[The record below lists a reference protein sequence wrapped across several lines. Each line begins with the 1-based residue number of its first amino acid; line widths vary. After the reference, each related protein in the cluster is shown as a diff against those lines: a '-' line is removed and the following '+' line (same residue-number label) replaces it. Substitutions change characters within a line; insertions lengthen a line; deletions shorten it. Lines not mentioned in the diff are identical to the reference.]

1 MEQALRR
8 QVYLRP
14 LKRLLIPL
22 IVLAASAGCC
32 FPPQHA
38 AYVDVPLEPASGNL
52 PQSYASVPGFVSMFS
67 RDAIGQFKYFFAAS
81 PVAVEPFIVIGE
93 FSSSRKMTTLG
104 ITLADQMAAV
114 INNEAE
120 GSMMKTNGE
129 SPQRIW
135 GILQEADG
143 YLRVHVTGVNACGER
158 RSYVV
163 NAQMSEPIY
172 RALHSYVY
180 LQ

>member
-1 MEQALRR
+1 MEQVLRR
-8 QVYLRP
+8 QLYLTS
-14 LKRLLIPL
+14 LKRLLITL
-22 IVLAASAGCC
+22 VVLVALAGCC
-32 FPPQHA
+32 FPSQHP
-38 AYVDVPLEPASGNL
+38 AYVEVPLEPAASGP
-52 PQSYASVPGFVSMFS
+52 PQSYASFPGFVSMFS
-67 RDAIGQFKYFFAAS
+67 RDAIGQFKYFFDSS

-93 FSSSRKMTTLG
+93 FSSSRKMSTLG

-114 INNEAE
+114 INNEAAASVLK
-120 GSMMKTNGE
+120 GKGE

-143 YLRVHVTGVNACGER
+143 YLRVHVTGVNTCGKR

-163 NAQMSEPIY
+163 NVQMSEPIY

>member
-8 QVYLRP
+8 QLYLIS

-22 IVLAASAGCC
+22 VVFAALAGCC
-32 FPPQHA
+32 FPPQHSA
-38 AYVDVPLEPASGNL
+38 HVEVPLEPASSTP

-67 RDAIGQFKYFFAAS
+67 RDAIGQFKYFFASS

-93 FSSSRKMTTLG
+93 FSSSKKMTTLG

-120 GSMMKTNGE
+120 ASMAKAKGD

-163 NAQMSEPIY
+163 NVQMSEPIY

>member
-1 MEQALRR
+1 MEQVLRR
-8 QVYLRP
+8 QLYLIS
-14 LKRLLIPL
+14 LKRLSITLV
-22 IVLAASAGCC
+22 VLTALTGCC
-32 FPPQHA
+32 FPSQHS
-38 AYVDVPLEPASGNL
+38 AYIEVPLEPAASGP

-67 RDAIGQFKYFFAAS
+67 RDAIGQFKYFFASS

-114 INNEAE
+114 INNEAVAPATKSE
-120 GSMMKTNGE
+120 GGT
-129 SPQRIW
+129 PQKIW

-163 NAQMSEPIY
+163 NVQMSEPIY